1 MIAPHEFKNKSFNK
15 SVRGYNISEVDE
27 YIEFLIDKYTEAYK
41 KAIDLENELHRTNVK
56 YSELHNDEES
66 IRAVIIKAQKLG
78 ESIVQQAK
86 NEAAKIID
94 GVKAE
99 CQAKIDEAE
108 GKIEESKREIEKIRS
123 VAESY
128 RSGLY
133 NQYIEHIKMLQA
145 MDFSFPISDGDSLSD
160 SVNDMIDKE
169 TDRAKGEISN
179 RSSSAE

>member
-56 YSELHNDEES
+56 YSELHNDEDS

-86 NEAAKIID
+86 SEACKIID

-99 CQAKIDEAE
+99 CQAKINEAE
-108 GKIEESKREIEKIRS
+108 GKIDESRHEIEKIRS
-123 VAESY
+123 VAEAY

-145 MDFSFPISDGDSLSD
+145 MDFSFPVSADGDLSD
-160 SVNDMIDKE
+160 SVNNMIDKE
-169 TDRAKGEISN
+169 TGRVKDEIGNNSVL
-179 RSSSAE
+179 AE